1 MSSDDNESTTN
12 NDDDKSQLKAHK
24 QVWGQK
30 ELLGNII
37 ARYFIVTGELGGT
50 KWPVWKITEKE
61 STDVHSQL
69 EKINSHL
76 ENLGWLAKL
85 QVGDPWF
92 VQVIPSPER
101 QFPSSKTTIG
111 FWSFSLITATIA
123 GMLWI
128 EDARPDD
135 GWFVESLFLDAFI
148 GYTLPIFSAILLASF
163 LQKAH
168 GERHGLRVGH
178 LTPIPD
184 PSISLFS
191 IGLMPK
197 SLLIWPFGI
206 LIIPSLPRMDARPWK
221 DREMLGWSALI
232 VPTTM
237 VGLGV
242 ILWLVGLHLT
252 PEIVAVS
259 SMQYVPDM
267 PLIVN
272 LLSPLFSDNVTT
284 QLVWSH
290 PLSKA
295 GSMLCFFGWISLI
308 PIPTF
313 PGGRLL
319 IARTSMAE
327 TRNSTNQLFLFAII
341 LAFAWMFDSFASFN
355 IWLPI
360 LGIIFPLL
368 LLLGAD
374 RRVPLI
380 LDEPKEVDNDSVKRM
395 GILLF
400 VIFLL
405 ALPGQTPYSMD
416 EDWNQEISYEFND
429 SISILETN
437 GSWNGTL
444 EIDIVNIASITQYW
458 QIDLATSDGVVSQ
471 NWNFDWLCS
480 DDERNSSTLTGCG
493 DNILP
498 GMVSTVSLNVSWNYN
513 QYSPTSEEVY
523 LVTYVDDQPIISTI
537 KLTPEIPHYV
547 NSSWYMNY
555 DSDDVMRC
563 LEVFSDNE
571 QPYNVSFPN
580 SASDF
585 TFETRMYWIEGHQGL
600 EAEITEDIGEICI
613 KGQDPVILLR
623 SYVLTVIKVGD
634 HTFSPQNP
642 VLPMRFISPENGTL
656 VDSTDVRGWG
666 SELESGDILSV
677 SEQTCKPNP
686 MASTPTKPSNQSQQW
701 IWNTNYRPSSMIPAI
716 QENDSLL
723 IVLNDEDEI
732 SICSQQLYP
741 DPDSIISID
750 YGPELIFERN
760 NMFYRMWTSLWASAA
775 NGELSG
781 SNMSEFVIHNP
792 VNSTTRVNIVQTTS
806 GEDSEEWSV
815 IESVTEIMPGENRFN
830 FAPPD
835 NLLSTL
841 YIDYEDGEV
850 YIYLGSYS

>member
-1 MSSDDNESTTN
+1 MSSDNNESTTN
-12 NDDDKSQLKAHK
+12 NGDDKSQLKAHK

-69 EKINSHL
+69 EKLNSHL

-237 VGLGV
+237 VGLGI

-272 LLSPLFSDNVTT
+272 LLSPLFSDSVTT

-380 LDEPKEVDNDSVKRM
+380 LDEPKEVDNDSIKRM

-416 EDWNQEISYEFND
+416 DDWNQDISYEFND

-444 EIDIVNIASITQYW
+444 EINIVNIASITQYW

-493 DNILP
+493 DYILP

-523 LVTYVDDQPIISTI
+523 LVTYVDEQPTISTI

-571 QPYNVSFPN
+571 QPYNISFPN

-600 EAEITEDIGEICI
+600 EAEITEDVGEICI

-623 SYVLTVIKVGD
+623 SYVLTVIKLGD

-642 VLPMRFISPENGTL
+642 ALPMRFISPENGTL

-677 SEQTCKPNP
+677 LEQTCKLNP

-741 DPDSIISID
+741 VPDSIISID
-750 YGPELIFERN
+750 YGPELIIERN

-835 NLLSTL
+835 NLLSTM

>member
-1 MSSDDNESTTN
+1 MSSDNNESTTN
-12 NDDDKSQLKAHK
+12 NGDDKSQLKAHK

-69 EKINSHL
+69 EKLNSHL

-237 VGLGV
+237 VSLGI

-380 LDEPKEVDNDSVKRM
+380 LDEPKEVDNDSIKRM

-416 EDWNQEISYEFND
+416 DDWNQDISYEFND

-444 EIDIVNIASITQYW
+444 EINIVNIASITQYW

-493 DNILP
+493 DYILP

-523 LVTYVDDQPIISTI
+523 LVTYVDEQPTISTI

-571 QPYNVSFPN
+571 QPYNISFPN

-600 EAEITEDIGEICI
+600 EAEITEDVGEICI

-623 SYVLTVIKVGD
+623 SYVLTVIKLGD

-642 VLPMRFISPENGTL
+642 ALPMRFISPENGTL

-677 SEQTCKPNP
+677 LEQTCKLNP

-741 DPDSIISID
+741 VPDSIISID
-750 YGPELIFERN
+750 YGPELIIERN

-835 NLLSTL
+835 NLLSTM

>member
-1 MSSDDNESTTN
+1 MSSDNQESTTVIE
-12 NDDDKSQLKAHK
+12 DDASQLKAHK

-37 ARYFIVTGELGGT
+37 ARFFIVTGELGGT
-50 KWPVWKITEKE
+50 KWPVWKVAEKDSTE
-61 STDVHSQL
+61 VHNQL
-69 EKINSHL
+69 EQLNLHL
-76 ENLGWLAKL
+76 DNLGWMAKL
-85 QVGDPWF
+85 EVGEPWF
-92 VQVIPSPER
+92 IQVIPRPER

-128 EDARPDD
+128 EDARPVD
-135 GWFVESLFLDAFI
+135 GWFVDSLFLDAFI
-148 GYTLPIFSAILLASF
+148 GYTIPITAAIIIASF
-163 LQKAH
+163 IQKAH
-168 GERHGLRVGH
+168 AEKHGLRVGH

-237 VGLGV
+237 VSLGV
-242 ILWLVGLHLT
+242 VLWLVGLSLT

-259 SMQYVPDM
+259 SMQYVPEM

-272 LLSPLFSDNVTT
+272 LLSPLFSDGVTT
-284 QLVWSH
+284 QLVWVH

-327 TRNSTNQLFLFAII
+327 ARNSTNQLFLFAII
-341 LAFAWMFDSFASFN
+341 LAFAWMFESFASFN

-374 RRVPLI
+374 RRIPLI
-380 LDEPKEVDNDSVKRM
+380 LDEPKEVDYDSVKRM

-400 VIFLL
+400 VIFIL

-416 EDWNQEISYEFND
+416 EDWNQDISYNYDD
-429 SISILETN
+429 SIAIFETN

-444 EIDIVNIASITQYW
+444 EIDIVNVASITQYW
-458 QIDLATSDGVVSQ
+458 QIGLASSEESVAQS
-471 NWNFDWLCS
+471 WNFEWLCS
-480 DDERNSSTLTGCG
+480 DDERNSSILTGCG
-493 DNILP
+493 DDILP
-498 GMVSTVSLNVSWNYN
+498 GMISTVFLNVSWKSS
-513 QYSPTSEEVY
+513 QYSPTAEDVY
-523 LVTYVDDQPIISTI
+523 LLTYIDDQPIISTI
-537 KLTPEIPHYV
+537 KLTPDIPQYV

-563 LEVFSDNE
+563 VEIYSDNE

-585 TFETRMYWIEGHQGL
+585 NFETRMYWIEGYQGL

-613 KGQDPVILLR
+613 KGQDPIVLLR
-623 SYVLTVIKVGD
+623 SYVLNVIKIGE
-634 HTFSPQNP
+634 HLFSPQNP
-642 VLPMRFISPENGTL
+642 MLQMRLITPENGTL
-656 VDSTDVRGWG
+656 VDSTEVRGWG
-666 SELESGDILSV
+666 AELESGDILSV
-677 SEQTCKPNP
+677 SEQTCKLNP
-686 MASTPTKPSNQSQQW
+686 MVSTPTKPSNLSQQW
-701 IWNTNYRPSSMIPAI
+701 VWNTNYRSSSMIPAI
-716 QENDSLL
+716 QDNDSLL
-723 IVLNDEDEI
+723 IVLSNEDEV

-741 DPDSIISID
+741 VPDSIISID
-750 YGPELIFERN
+750 YGPELMFERN
-760 NMFYRMWTSLWASAA
+760 GNFYRMWTSLWASAA

-781 SNMSEFVIHNP
+781 NNMSEFVIHNP

-806 GEDSEEWSV
+806 GEDSDEWLV
-815 IESVTEIMPGENRFN
+815 VESVNEILPGENRFS
-830 FAPPD
+830 FTPPD
-835 NLLSTL
+835 NLLSTM

>member
-1 MSSDDNESTTN
+1 
-12 NDDDKSQLKAHK
+12 
-24 QVWGQK
+24 
-30 ELLGNII
+30 
-37 ARYFIVTGELGGT
+37 
-50 KWPVWKITEKE
+50 
-61 STDVHSQL
+61 
-69 EKINSHL
+69 
-76 ENLGWLAKL
+76 
-85 QVGDPWF
+85 
-92 VQVIPSPER
+92 
-101 QFPSSKTTIG
+101 
-111 FWSFSLITATIA
+111 
-123 GMLWI
+123 
-128 EDARPDD
+128 
-135 GWFVESLFLDAFI
+135 
-148 GYTLPIFSAILLASF
+148 
-163 LQKAH
+163 
-168 GERHGLRVGH
+168 
-178 LTPIPD
+178 
-184 PSISLFS
+184 
-191 IGLMPK
+191 
-197 SLLIWPFGI
+197 
-206 LIIPSLPRMDARPWK
+206 
-221 DREMLGWSALI
+221 
-232 VPTTM
+232 
-237 VGLGV
+237 
-242 ILWLVGLHLT
+242 
-252 PEIVAVS
+252 
-259 SMQYVPDM
+259 
-267 PLIVN
+267 
-272 LLSPLFSDNVTT
+272 
-284 QLVWSH
+284 
-290 PLSKA
+290 
-295 GSMLCFFGWISLI
+295 
-308 PIPTF
+308 
-313 PGGRLL
+313 
-319 IARTSMAE
+319 MAE

-380 LDEPKEVDNDSVKRM
+380 LDEPKDVDYDSVKRM

-405 ALPGQTPYSMD
+405 GLPGQTPYSMD
-416 EDWNQEISYEFND
+416 DDWNEDISYKFND
-429 SISILETN
+429 SIAIIETN

-458 QIDLATSDGVVSQ
+458 QIHLATSEGLVSQ
-471 NWNFDWLCS
+471 NWNFEWLCS

-498 GMVSTVSLNVSWNYN
+498 GMVSTVSLNVSWNSN

-523 LVTYVDDQPIISTI
+523 LVTYVDEQPIISTI

-547 NSSWYMNY
+547 NSSWYLNY

-563 LEVFSDNE
+563 VEVFSNNE

-600 EAEITEDIGEICI
+600 EAEITEGVGEICI
-613 KGQDPVILLR
+613 KGQDPIILLR
-623 SYVLTVIKVGD
+623 SYVLNVITVGD
-634 HTFSPQNP
+634 HTFSPKNP
-642 VLPMRFISPENGTL
+642 TLPMRFITPENGTL

-677 SEQTCKPNP
+677 SKQTCELNP

-723 IVLNDEDEI
+723 IVLDDEDEV

-741 DPDSIISID
+741 VPDSIISID
-750 YGPELIFERN
+750 YGPELMFERN
-760 NMFYRMWTSLWASAA
+760 NNFYRMWTSLWASAA

-781 SNMSEFVIHNP
+781 SNMSEFVVHNP

-815 IESVTEIMPGENRFN
+815 IESVTELQPGENRFN

-835 NLLSTL
+835 NLLSTM
-841 YIDYEDGEV
+841 YFDYEDGEI